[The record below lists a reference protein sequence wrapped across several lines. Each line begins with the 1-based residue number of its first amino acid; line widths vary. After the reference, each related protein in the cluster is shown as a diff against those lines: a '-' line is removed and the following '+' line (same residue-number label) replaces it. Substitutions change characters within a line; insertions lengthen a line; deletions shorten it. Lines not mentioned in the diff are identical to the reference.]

1 MTHPR
6 LNQIIS
12 NTITRRQ
19 PTSSSSTTTTKSLS
33 PLVFRRLR
41 HDLVKNPNTGH
52 LVQSAG
58 PPGRHANAGQTVTV
72 FGATGFLG
80 RYLVHKLAKRG
91 TQVIVPYRDED
102 SKRHLRVMGDLGQ
115 IVPLEFDL
123 SNQTLIDDCLKHS
136 NVVYNLI
143 GREHETKNYKFEDV
157 FVKGAG
163 RLAERS
169 RSLGVDRFIHLSHLN
184 ASHDSISKFYRTKA
198 LGEELVKETFPGA
211 TIVRPSTL
219 FGPEDRFL
227 NKMVTKPFTFKVN
240 GLDTRV
246 RPVHVLD
253 VAEAL
258 EMMSRAP
265 STIGQT
271 FEFTGPRTYTYEEL
285 FGVLEALTLKPLTP
299 SIGFPYWLFKLLAK
313 IVDRAVWW
321 PTLSEDEIVRRTI
334 DDREGLSPGALG
346 FEHFGIQPDLI
357 EHAAITYLRY
367 YRSSSNFDL
376 PIQQGGMKL
385 KQGNY
390 NAMQ

>member
-1 MTHPR
+1 MASNR
-6 LNQIIS
+6 LIPILLDGILRPQS
-12 NTITRRQ
+12 
-19 PTSSSSTTTTKSLS
+19 TSKLATSASLT
-33 PLVFRRLR
+33 PLIPKRLR
-41 HDLVKNPNTGH
+41 HDLVKHTTTGR

-123 SNQTLIDDCLKHS
+123 SNETFIDDCLRHS
-136 NVVYNLI
+136 DVVYNLI
-143 GREHETKNYKFEDV
+143 GREYETKNYKFEDV
-157 FVKGAG
+157 FVTGAAK
-163 RLAERS
+163 LAERA
-169 RSLGVDRFIHLSHLN
+169 RNAGVGRFIQLSHLN
-184 ASHDSISKFYRTKA
+184 ADVGSVSKYYRTKA
-198 LGEELVKETFPGA
+198 LGEQLVREIFPGA
-211 TIVRPSTL
+211 TIVRPSTF
-219 FGPEDRFL
+219 FGPEDKFL

-240 GLDTRV
+240 SLDTQV

-271 FEFTGPRTYTYEEL
+271 FELAGPRTYTYEEL
-285 FGVLEALTLKPLTP
+285 FEVLEALTLKSLTP
-299 SIGFPYWLFKLLAK
+299 TIGLPVWLLKLWCK
-313 IVDRAVWW
+313 TIDRLVWW
-321 PTLSEDEIVRRTI
+321 PTLSEDEIVRRSI
-334 DDREGLSPGALG
+334 DDRETLSEGAHG
-346 FEHFGIQPDLI
+346 FEYFGIQPELVD
-357 EHAAITYLRY
+357 HAAISYLRY

-376 PIQQGGMKL
+376 PIQEGGMKL
-385 KQGNY
+385 KQPPY
-390 NAMQ
+390 NVMQ